1 MAKSVNHHERKREI
15 CATSIRLFAQ
25 RGYEDVNFGNIA
37 KECGLSRTLV
47 YTYFKDKRTIFN
59 QAIFEL
65 TTAVAE
71 KYRELAKS
79 KQTADAKLRELCV
92 TVFALLFD
100 NRDFL
105 CVIVDRLCNFRR
117 MDRVPIENI
126 MRHTLG
132 FKRIVHSMIV
142 EACHRG
148 EYIPELDA
156 NRATALVYSQFE
168 AAILQLAV
176 SGDAI
181 LTSMIGQMNLLLNS
195 FKNNEKK

>member
-1 MAKSVNHHERKREI
+1 MSKSVNHRERKREI
-15 CATSIRLFAQ
+15 CAKSIRLFAQ
-25 RGYEDVNFGNIA
+25 RGYQDVNFGTIA

-59 QAIFEL
+59 QAIVEL
-65 TTAVAE
+65 TTAVAD
-71 KYRELAKS
+71 KYRELQRS
-79 KQTADAKLRELCV
+79 ETTADAKLRELCM

-105 CVIVDRLCNFRR
+105 CVIVDRLCAFR
-117 MDRVPIENI
+117 MTGKLPVENV

-132 FKRIVHSMIV
+132 FKRIVHSIIV

-148 EYIPELDA
+148 EYVPSLDP

-176 SGDAI
+176 SGEAV
-181 LTSMIGQMNLLLNS
+181 LTSLIGQMNLLLSS
-195 FKNNEKK
+195 FKRHS

>member
-15 CATSIRLFAQ
+15 CATCIKLFAQ

-47 YTYFKDKRTIFN
+47 YTYFKAKRTIFN

-65 TTAVAE
+65 TTAVAD

-117 MDRVPIENI
+117 LKQVPTENI
-126 MRHTLG
+126 MRHSLG
-132 FKRIVHSMIV
+132 FMRIVHSMIV

-148 EYIPELDA
+148 EYTSNLDA

-176 SGDAI
+176 SGDAT
-181 LTSMIGQMNLLLNS
+181 LSALIGQLNILLNS
-195 FKNNEKK
+195 FKNND

>member
-15 CATSIRLFAQ
+15 CATCIKLFAQ

-37 KECGLSRTLV
+37 KESGLSRKLV
-47 YTYFKDKRTIFN
+47 DTYFKDKRTNFN
-59 QAIFEL
+59 QAIFQL
-65 TTAVAE
+65 TTAVAD
-71 KYRELAKS
+71 KYRERAKS

-117 MDRVPIENI
+117 LKQVPTENI

-148 EYIPELDA
+148 EYTSNLDA

-176 SGDAI
+176 SGDAT
-181 LTSMIGQMNLLLNS
+181 LSALIGQLNILLNS
-195 FKNNEKK
+195 FKNND

>member
-1 MAKSVNHHERKREI
+1 MAKPVNHKERKREI

-25 RGYEDVNFGNIA
+25 RGYQDVNFGTIA
-37 KECGLSRTLV
+37 KECGISRTLV

-59 QAIFEL
+59 QAIIEL
-65 TTAVAE
+65 TTAAAD
-71 KYRELAKS
+71 KYRELARS
-79 KQTADAKLRELCV
+79 EMSADAKLRELCV

-105 CVIVDRLCNFRR
+105 CVIVDRLCAYR
-117 MDRVPIENI
+117 MTGKLPVENI

-148 EYIPELDA
+148 EYDSSLDP
-156 NRATALVYSQFE
+156 NKATALVYSQFE

-176 SGDAI
+176 SGGAG
-181 LTSMIGQMNLLLNS
+181 LASMIGQMNLLLSS
-195 FKNNEKK
+195 FR